1 MEEIWK
7 DISGYEGLYQVSNFG
22 NVKSLNWRRT
32 GKPKNL
38 YLKAHNRGYLQV
50 ELAKNGVKKSFMV
63 HRLVAEAFIK
73 NPNGFPVINHKD
85 EDKTNNCVN
94 NLEWCDLSYNVLYFL
109 SLRTSPR
116 YRRGK
121 NTNYKVVQC
130 SLDGKPIKVW
140 DSSRVVFIKTGMS
153 DWSIS
158 ECCRGNRKTAYGYK
172 WQYAN

>member
-85 EDKTNNCVN
+85 EDKANNSVE
-94 NLEWCDLSYNVLYFL
+94 NLEWCDNRYNKTY
-109 SLRTSPR
+109 SS
-116 YRRGK
+116 
-121 NTNYKVVQC
+121 
-130 SLDGKPIKVW
+130 GKPVEQLQEIVKNAVAFGIDSLTMIIGVFLAPRIKEVYL
-140 DSSRVVFIKTGMS
+140 IK
-153 DWSIS
+153 
-158 ECCRGNRKTAYGYK
+158 
-172 WQYAN
+172 